1 MFPTWIPH
9 TQQPQMAK
17 SHDMLKTCQSQRIHT
32 AILPGDPMQMERV
45 SAPIVDPVVV
55 PAPGPVPVHSV
66 VCDSAALLYPSFLV
80 IDPSPARLSLIGRL
94 VCLHPGGSH
103 RRGRGR
109 GIDSTSSDDRQYS
122 QPQDDQDCA
131 WNHRWCSW
139 LMAIR
144 VSSAP
149 VSCAIT
155 GKTRQKSCRVTP
167 YRACGRSSGTGRM
180 THIETL

>member
-1 MFPTWIPH
+1 MTLCRWSASALPSWIPLSFPLLGLFLC
-9 TQQPQMAK
+9 TPLSAIVR
-17 SHDMLKTCQSQRIHT
+17 LFFIH
-32 AILPGDPMQMERV
+32 LFP
-45 SAPIVDPVVV
+45 
-55 PAPGPVPVHSV
+55 
-66 VCDSAALLYPSFLV
+66 V
-80 IDPSPARLSLIGRL
+80 IDPSPVRLSLIGRL

-109 GIDSTSSDDRQYS
+109 GIDSTSSDRRQYS
-122 QPQDDQDCA
+122 QAQDGQDCA
-131 WNHRWCSW
+131 WNHRWCSL

-155 GKTRQKSCRVTP
+155 GKTPQKSCRAIP

-180 THIETL
+180 THRETL